1 MEYPITAQLIQQ
13 QGRQLRQLE
22 ISEKRAE
29 ELSTEV
35 GRLNAAAF
43 AAGEQLDFNDEPS
56 HFFVVLA
63 QMKE

>member
-1 MEYPITAQLIQQ
+1 MKYPVTAQLIQQ

-22 ISEKRAE
+22 ISERRAE

-35 GRLNAAAF
+35 GKLNAAAF
-43 AAGEQLDFNDEPS
+43 AVGEQLDFNDEPS
-56 HFFVVLA
+56 RFLVVLA

>member
-1 MEYPITAQLIQQ
+1 MKYPVTSQLIQQ
-13 QGRQLRQLE
+13 QGQQLRELE

-29 ELSTEV
+29 ELSNEV

-56 HFFVVLA
+56 RFFVVLA
-63 QMKE
+63 QMKK